1 MDGRSFGVEEEFL
14 LLRRDGTG
22 LAEDGERVAAR
33 ASTGADDAQYEHE
46 LKQAQVELGSTPTT
60 HPDDLRRDLATLRRD
75 LAAAAHARNA
85 RLVASGTSPRLEA
98 AHVTD
103 EQRYREM
110 TDRFGLV
117 ARQQLTCGMHI
128 HVAVASPDEGVR
140 VVDALAPHL
149 AVLTALAANSP
160 YYGDQD
166 TGYASYR
173 AVLWGTWPTA
183 GPTYG
188 FGDLDTYHRL
198 TEDLVEL
205 GAARDQKMIYFDA
218 RLSTT
223 YPTVEIRVCD
233 VCPTVGDAVTIAAL
247 ARALVEH
254 VAAAEPTAPV
264 RPELLRAAAW
274 RAARDGMGGQ
284 LVDFAGPRPRLRPAW
299 DLVDAL
305 VTRVGD
311 ALDGAGDA
319 SVVNDG
325 LAVIRERGTGA
336 ELQRA
341 AFARA
346 DSVEDVVDRMTL
358 AVDKTVD

>member
-1 MDGRSFGVEEEFL
+1 MELRSFGVEEEFL
-14 LLRRDGTG
+14 VLRPDGTG
-22 LAEDGERVAAR
+22 LVEDGERIAAG
-33 ASTGADDAQYEHE
+33 ASDSAADAQFEHE
-46 LKQAQVELGSTPTT
+46 LKQAQVELGSSPTT
-60 HPDDLRRDLATLRRD
+60 DAGTLRDD
-75 LAAAAHARNA
+75 LAALRRELTAAARDRGA

-128 HVAVASPDEGVR
+128 HVSVDSPDEGVH
-140 VVDALAPHL
+140 VVDTLAPHL
-149 AVLTALAANSP
+149 AVLTALSANSP

-188 FGDLDTYHRL
+188 FGDLAAYRQL
-198 TEDLVEL
+198 TDDLVEL
-205 GAARDQKMIYFDA
+205 GAARDEKMIYFDA
-218 RLSTT
+218 RLSTS

-233 VCPTVGDAVTIAAL
+233 VCPSVEDAATIAAL

-254 VAAAEPTAPV
+254 AAGTDRVPPV

-274 RAARDGMGGQ
+274 RAARDGMGDQ
-284 LVDFAGPRPRLRPAW
+284 LVDLGAARPRLRPAW
-299 DLVDAL
+299 ELVDDLVE
-305 VTRVGD
+305 RVGG
-311 ALDGAGDA
+311 ALDRTGDTDL
-319 SVVNDG
+319 VRDG
-325 LAVIRERGTGA
+325 LARIRERGTGA
-336 ELQRA
+336 DLQRA

-346 DSVEDVVDRMTL
+346 GSVEDVLDRMTL
-358 AVDKTVD
+358 AD